1 MVADRGGFTGLTMP
15 NVTPFFEFVLAV
27 VVTGSLL
34 IVLAT
39 LLWSAKR
46 RA

>member
-27 VVTGSLL
+27 CRHRLFADRTCHTALE
-34 IVLAT
+34 
-39 LLWSAKR
+39 R
-46 RA
+46 